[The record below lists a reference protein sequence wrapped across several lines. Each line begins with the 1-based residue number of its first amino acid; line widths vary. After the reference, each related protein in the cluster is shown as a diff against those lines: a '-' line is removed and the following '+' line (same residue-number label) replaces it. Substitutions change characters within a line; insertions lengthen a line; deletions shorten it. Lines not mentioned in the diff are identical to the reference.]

1 MLSVTYMSMD
11 SERGRRVTDCRDQR
25 TEFDVMALDWQLANA
40 RTPSGILLCPYRL
53 LSSDLRDGRAGRPP
67 IYPTMQCQC
76 QNLCTTR
83 PARMPACPST
93 SSVLSCPTL
102 SDRSCCLFRMQNC
115 DLA

>member
-1 MLSVTYMSMD
+1 M
-11 SERGRRVTDCRDQR
+11 TDCRDQR

-53 LSSDLRDGRAGRPP
+53 LSNDLRDGRAGRPP

-83 PARMPACPST
+83 PAHMPACPST
-93 SSVLSCPTL
+93 DVFRAVLPNAIRPQL
-102 SDRSCCLFRMQNC
+102 LLVQNAE
-115 DLA
+115 L